1 MGILIR
7 VTALILSLTLANQT
21 LAQQGNARGRIGE
34 SPYNV
39 VSGWAEPFQEP
50 GFADNGSQ
58 GNSAQSKIGIQG
70 PHLDDL
76 GRGNGNFLAAFLWLQ
91 DFDFRR

>member
-39 VSGWAEPFQEP
+39 ISGWAEPFQEP
-50 GFADNGSQ
+50 GFAFG
-58 GNSAQSKIGIQG
+58 GNSGVWAES
-70 PHLDDL
+70 
-76 GRGNGNFLAAFLWLQ
+76 
-91 DFDFRR
+91 